1 LRESKTEEKPR
12 NQKVKIKVKTPS
24 RLHFT
29 LIDLNGSLGRIDGG
43 IGVTLNY
50 PNVIIEAETAD
61 SIIVE
66 GEEKELAEPITRKA
80 VDGISPGSG
89 IKIKVESTIPEHVGL
104 GSKTQLSLAIAT
116 AVNRISGSGFSVRE
130 LVRMVSRAGTS
141 GIGVAAFE
149 RGGFILD
156 SGHTF
161 GSGKQKEKFSPSSA
175 SRAPPAPVIMRQD
188 VPEDW
193 FFVIGI
199 PNVDKGAHG
208 AREVEIFEKYCPVPL
223 EEVEKLSH
231 LILMK
236 TLPALMD
243 KDIETFGNSL
253 YEIQKIGFKKIEVE
267 LQDPEVK
274 KLIDFMIMKGAYG
287 AGVSS
292 FGPAVYGL
300 VSGLEAAEKLSL
312 ETNLFFKKHTGGMV
326 FISGVNNSGV
336 EVKEANLLL
345 ATN

>member
-1 LRESKTEEKPR
+1 M
-12 NQKVKIKVKTPS
+12 KIKIKTPS

-50 PNVIIEAETAD
+50 PNVIIEAEPAD
-61 SIIVE
+61 NIVVE
-66 GEEKELAEPITRKA
+66 GEKRELVESITRNA
-80 VDGISPGSG
+80 VNKISPGNG
-89 IKIKVESTIPEHVGL
+89 IRIKVISTIPEHVGL

-116 AVNRISGSGFSVRE
+116 AVNRISGSNFSVRE
-130 LVRMVSRAGTS
+130 LVRIISRAGTS

-161 GSGKQKEKFSPSSA
+161 GPGKQKEKFSPSSA
-175 SRAPPAPVIMRQD
+175 SHAPPAPVIIRQD

-199 PNVDKGAHG
+199 SNVDKGAHG
-208 AREVEIFEKYCPVPL
+208 AREVEIFEKCCPVPVG
-223 EEVEKLSH
+223 EVEKLSH

-236 TLPALMD
+236 TLPALVD

-253 YEIQKIGFKKIEVE
+253 YEIQKIGFKKIEVG
-267 LQDPEVK
+267 LQDPVVK
-274 KLIDFMIMKGAYG
+274 KLMDFMMVKGAYG
-287 AGVSS
+287 SGVSS

-300 VSGLEAAEKLSL
+300 VSGIENAEKLSL
-312 ETNLFFKKHTGGMV
+312 ETDLFLKNHTGGEV
-326 FISGVNNSGV
+326 FISGVNNNGV

-345 ATN
+345 TSN

>member
-1 LRESKTEEKPR
+1 ME
-12 NQKVKIKVKTPS
+12 IKVKTPS

-43 IGVTLNY
+43 IGITLDY
-50 PNVIIEAETAD
+50 PNVLIEAEASD
-61 SIIVE
+61 SILVE
-66 GEEKELAEPITRKA
+66 GEKRELAEAITRKTI
-80 VDGISPGSG
+80 DKISPGNG
-89 IKIKVESTIPEHVGL
+89 IKIKIKSTIPEHVGL

-116 AVNRISGSGFSVRE
+116 AINRIYLNEFSVRE
-130 LVRMVSRAGTS
+130 LVKIVGRAGTS

-156 SGHTF
+156 GGHTF
-161 GSGKQKEKFSPSSA
+161 GPGKQKEKFLPSSA
-175 SRAPPAPVIMRQD
+175 SLAPPAPVIIRQD

-208 AREVEIFEKYCPVPL
+208 AREVGIFEKHCPVPL
-223 EEVEKLSH
+223 REIEKLSH

-236 TLPALMD
+236 TLPAIID

-253 YEIQKIGFKKIEVE
+253 YEIQKIGFKKVEVK
-267 LQDPEVK
+267 LQDPVVK
-274 KLIDFMIMKGAYG
+274 KLINFVMEKGAYG

-300 VSGLEAAEKLSL
+300 VSGIEAADKLSL
-312 ETNLFFKKHTGGMV
+312 KTELFLKKHTGGEV
-326 FISGVNNSGV
+326 FISGVNNNGV
-336 EVKEANLLL
+336 EVKEANFIL
-345 ATN
+345 TSN

>member
-1 LRESKTEEKPR
+1 VR
-12 NQKVKIKVKTPS
+12 NKKVKIKVKTPS

-29 LIDLNGSLGRIDGG
+29 LIDLNGSHGRIDGG

-50 PNVIIEAETAD
+50 PNVIIEAENAD
-61 SIIVE
+61 NIVVE
-66 GEEKELAEPITRKA
+66 GEKKELVESITRRAIDK
-80 VDGISPGSG
+80 ISPGIG

-116 AVNRISGSGFSVRE
+116 AVNRISRSDFSVRE
-130 LVRMVSRAGTS
+130 LVRIVSRAGTS
-141 GIGVAAFE
+141 GIGVASFE

-161 GSGKQKEKFSPSSA
+161 GPGKQKEKFSPSSA
-175 SRAPPAPVIMRQD
+175 SNAPPAPVIMRQD

-199 PNVDKGAHG
+199 PNVDMGAHG
-208 AREVEIFEKYCPVPL
+208 AREVEIFEKFCPVPL

-243 KDIETFGNSL
+243 KDVETFGNSL
-253 YEIQKIGFKKIEVE
+253 YEIQKIGFKKVEVE
-267 LQDPEVK
+267 LQDPVVK
-274 KLIDFMIMKGAYG
+274 KLMDFMMMRGACG
-287 AGVSS
+287 SGVSS

-300 VSGLEAAEKLSL
+300 VSGIETAEKLSL
-312 ETNLFFKKHTGGMV
+312 ETELFLQKHTGGTV
-326 FISGVNNSGV
+326 FISGVNNKGV
-336 EVKEANLLL
+336 EVKEADLIL

>member
-1 LRESKTEEKPR
+1 
-12 NQKVKIKVKTPS
+12 VKIKVKTPS

-50 PNVIIEAETAD
+50 PNVIIEAENAD
-61 SIIVE
+61 NIVVV
-66 GEEKELAEPITRKA
+66 GEKRELAESIARKA
-80 VDGISPGSG
+80 IDKISPGSG
-89 IKIKVESTIPEHVGL
+89 IKIRVESTIPEHVGL

-116 AVNRISGSGFSVRE
+116 AINRISGSDFSVRE
-130 LVRMVSRAGTS
+130 LVRIVNRAGTS

-161 GSGKQKEKFSPSSA
+161 GPGKQKERFSPSSA
-175 SRAPPAPVIMRQD
+175 SLAPPAPLIMRQD

-208 AREVEIFEKYCPVPL
+208 AREVEIFEKFCPVPL
-223 EEVEKLSH
+223 REVEKLSH

-236 TLPALMD
+236 TLPALME
-243 KDIETFGNSL
+243 KDIKTFGNSL
-253 YEIQKIGFKKIEVE
+253 YEMQKIGFKKVEVA
-267 LQDPEVK
+267 LQDPVIK
-274 KLIDFMIMKGAYG
+274 KLMNFMMAKGAYG
-287 AGVSS
+287 SGVSS

-300 VSGLEAAEKLSL
+300 VSGIEVAEKLSL
-312 ETNLFFKKHTGGMV
+312 ETDSFLKKHTGGGV
-326 FISGVNNSGV
+326 FVSGVNNNGA

-345 ATN
+345 ASN